1 MNIRLERSKMPEILD
16 EFLESNR
23 AAIEGLI
30 QRNEALCER
39 VARLER
45 ALEKTVKVGYASS
58 DVLPRL
64 MAAVAEE
71 ALEDQ

>member
-1 MNIRLERSKMPEILD
+1 MDDLAAVAVRSAELRIASL
-16 EFLESNR
+16 L
-23 AAIEGLI
+23 
-30 QRNEALCER
+30 ER